1 MGLQVNTLITICPL
15 DFVKWL
21 KTLRSVPVIEQ
32 VGLVNKTPFFHD
44 GGYFTW
50 QLTFQHFAS
59 LHGHQGFKA
68 LVFSVECGWSS
79 RHMRMMIP
87 KKLEMVGMNKFY
99 ALRSESPRL
108 SASSRIAACKGI
120 TSISSASRYTSAPG

>member
-1 MGLQVNTLITICPL
+1 MGLQVNTLITVRPL

-32 VGLVNKTPFFHD
+32 VGLVNKAPFLHD

-50 QLTFQHFAS
+50 QLTLQHLSS

-68 LVFSVECGWSS
+68 LVFSVDVDWRVVIVPHADDDAEEAGDGG
-79 RHMRMMIP
+79 H
-87 KKLEMVGMNKFY
+87 E
-99 ALRSESPRL
+99 
-108 SASSRIAACKGI
+108 
-120 TSISSASRYTSAPG
+120 